1 MEGKR
6 HGVHPLDGIPGFT
19 YFPIELWYGY
29 LRFEGNANILLGRQG
44 KSSALSQFSK
54 TKQTSNWAN
63 FFP

>member
-44 KSSALSQFSK
+44 KSSALLAVSV
-54 TKQTSNWAN
+54 
-63 FFP
+63 